1 LTAYAR
7 QDDIEEPTH
16 AAAERGGGHWPVEYF
31 DVQAHEGQIVLKPV
45 RIERGNAV
53 RDKLAAQNLNETDLC
68 DAVTWARATGPKS
81 RLSASPAVPPKP
93 SRRG

>member
-1 LTAYAR
+1 MLVKMTSKNRLTLPHSVVEA
-7 QDDIEEPTH
+7 I
-16 AAAERGGGHWPVEYF
+16 GPVEYF

-45 RIERGNAV
+45 RLERGNAL
-53 RDKLAAQNLNETDLC
+53 RDKLAAQNLNQTDLC
-68 DAVTWARATGPKS
+68 GAVTSARAAGPKS